1 MQGLDTPV
9 TGTPALAVLVGEQQG
24 SPFWI
29 EKKIILR
36 NSLHVVVT
44 AGIAIAH
51 SMCFL
56 KGPSKQSLGKGRA
69 EGGGWEGAGVRKQER
84 GGSWRGH
91 EILFK
96 TYS

>member
-1 MQGLDTPV
+1 M
-9 TGTPALAVLVGEQQG
+9 VG
-24 SPFWI
+24 
-29 EKKIILR
+29 IIVAR
-36 NSLHVVVT
+36 SV
-44 AGIAIAH
+44 
-51 SMCFL
+51 CFL

-69 EGGGWEGAGVRKQER
+69 DEGGGWEGAGVRKQKR